1 MFLGLETA
9 VHDAAP
15 VHGLAYNHRQ
25 LATPFD
31 KIKHVS
37 RCIDALQLHC
47 VVLMCLSGLG
57 TGDLLYMEAADRFPC
72 SGRPYCSR
80 SVMALLLRRSVFLL
94 LVARAVVAQQQQAG
108 PAAADGGCNG
118 ILVTYTLQGREK
130 VRPFVA
136 AADSQAYSFRAS
148 ATVRNG
154 GSRALR
160 WWAVL
165 VTFAHGEILVG
176 VDGAV
181 LTSGGDL
188 PYNTTAADG
197 AGRSTSLS
205 GYPQTE
211 LMTPIATA
219 GDLGRIQAT
228 VNLVGTLFAGPEPYV
243 PLPSAL
249 SLADPSYDYDCPPA
263 TNASRSLST
272 CCVPTSPSASA
283 SASSID
289 EQRPLA
295 ERRSGDLVITY
306 DVVQSHETTYLA
318 LVTLDNGAPLG
329 RLDGWQLSW
338 TWQRGEFIRSMR
350 GAYPRELG
358 AAACL
363 YGPQSQH
370 YKGFD
375 FSKVLSCVRRPVVKD
390 LPPSRADDADR
401 GRNCCRNGTILPK
414 SMGLAQSMSAFQME
428 VYKMPPDLNRTTLH
442 PPASFHLRGSSTLNP
457 DYACGQPVAVTP
469 SEFPD
474 PSVLPSATRA
484 VASWQVLCNITNIQS
499 VTSPPKSKKPPRCCV
514 SFSAFYN
521 ESVVPCRTCA
531 CGCPKS
537 TQPAMSCSTT
547 APAMLLPPYALL
559 MPSDRRDKE
568 AVLWEDEKDLGAVP
582 NPMPCP
588 DNCGVSINWHVATDF
603 AAGWTARLTVFNWQ
617 PDADM
622 PEWFAAVVMP
632 GQAAYDGFE
641 QAYSFNATAI
651 GNSTIFIKGRDGFN
665 DFLLRESNM
674 SGVDYPVPGKV
685 QSLLSFAK
693 KTTTP
698 IDIVT
703 GDGFPSKVFFNGDE
717 CAMPLRIPSRGA
729 PNTGGG
735 MLSCLLA
742 SALLLLL
749 L

>member
-1 MFLGLETA
+1 
-9 VHDAAP
+9 
-15 VHGLAYNHRQ
+15 
-25 LATPFD
+25 
-31 KIKHVS
+31 
-37 RCIDALQLHC
+37 
-47 VVLMCLSGLG
+47 
-57 TGDLLYMEAADRFPC
+57 
-72 SGRPYCSR
+72 
-80 SVMALLLRRSVFLL
+80 MALMVVFLL
-94 LVARAVVAQQQQAG
+94 LVSSAVVAQQQPGPA
-108 PAAADGGCNG
+108 PAAADVGCNG

-148 ATVRNG
+148 ATVHNG
-154 GSRALR
+154 GTRALR
-160 WWAVL
+160 AWALL

-181 LTSGGDL
+181 LTSGGEL

-197 AGRSTSLS
+197 GRATSLS

-211 LMTPIATA
+211 LLTPIATA
-219 GDLGRIQAT
+219 GDLARIQAT
-228 VNLVGTLFAGPEPYV
+228 VNLVGTLFARPDPYV

-249 SLADPSYDYDCPPA
+249 SLADPSSSYACPPA
-263 TNASRSLST
+263 TNASTNMLST
-272 CCVPTSPSASA
+272 CCMPTTLSATRTASA
-283 SASSID
+283 TEEKEALSVLP
-289 EQRPLA
+289 RL
-295 ERRSGDLVITY
+295 SGDLVITY

-338 TWQRGEFIRSMR
+338 AWQREEFIRSMR
-350 GAYPRELG
+350 GAYPREVG
-358 AAACL
+358 SAACL
-363 YGPQSQH
+363 YGPQGKH
-370 YKGFD
+370 YKDLD
-375 FSKVLSCVRRPVVKD
+375 FSKEALTCERRPVVMD
-390 LPPSRADDADR
+390 LPPSRADDADI
-401 GRNCCRNGTILPK
+401 GRIRHCCRNGTILPK
-414 SMGLAQSMSAFQME
+414 SMGLAQSTSAFQME
-428 VYKMPPDLNRTTLH
+428 VYKMPPDLNRTSLY
-442 PPASFHLRGSSTLNP
+442 PPASFQVRGSSPLNP
-457 DYACGQPVAVTP
+457 DYACGQPVPVTP

-474 PSVLPSATRA
+474 PSGLPSNTRA
-484 VASWQVLCNITNIQS
+484 VASWQVVCNIINHS
-499 VTSPPKSKKPPRCCV
+499 ESAPPPNKSTKPPRCCV

-537 TQPAMSCSTT
+537 TQPASCSTT
-547 APAMLLPPYALL
+547 TPALLLPPYALL

-568 AVLWEDEKDLGAVP
+568 AVSWADQKELGPVP

-603 AAGWTARLTVFNWQ
+603 AAGWTARLTLFNWQ

-632 GQAAYDGFE
+632 NQAAYDGFE

-651 GNSTIFIKGRDGFN
+651 GNSTIFVKGRDGFN
-665 DFLLRESNM
+665 DYLLGETNM

-685 QSLLSFAK
+685 QSVLSFTK
-693 KTTTP
+693 KAST
-698 IDIVT
+698 IDVIA

-729 PNTGGG
+729 PNTGGAILP
-735 MLSCLLA
+735 MLSCFLA
-742 SALLLLL
+742 SAFLLLLL
-749 L
+749 